1 MPGTRVHG
9 ADNDLPRMPK
19 PAASAHTAWRCQPI
33 SRASI
38 GLCGFA
44 NPEFQR
50 EEKYRYQ
57 FREGKK
63 LWCQIPQVDIAELS
77 HFLTN
82 IGVRSREWTSL
93 NFLIF

>member
-19 PAASAHTAWRCQPI
+19 PAVSAHAAWRCQPI

-38 GLCGFA
+38 GLYGFA

-50 EEKYRYQ
+50 TEKISVSVPGR
-57 FREGKK
+57 KK
-63 LWCQIPQVDIAELS
+63 
-77 HFLTN
+77 N
-82 IGVRSREWTSL
+82 IGVRSRKWTSL